1 MAIWQVRPQ
10 GQALIALLPAFLH
23 LALQVVTL
31 KKDGSNALAHFRANK
46 VTGLLVALA
55 CLVVGVTS

>member
-10 GQALIALLPAFLH
+10 GQALIALLPAFFH